1 MTNIELL
8 DELPLEVALNVSQYL
23 YGGSRQDRAQDVVR
37 MTALLRAYKPPY
49 DRGSDDVE
57 KINALEWPR
66 HLTFEV
72 NGVSYVCEC
81 AQRGDLAAK
90 LVWVP
95 QRAQDDCRVR
105 AKCQLDRLAGGVTV
119 VIEVDSRLMGCV
131 MEAQV
136 EQGVGPVEA
145 LERVYQEMAAVYAEV
160 SAVQDGYQPVSCPSS
175 ELCMELNPD
184 AELTAA
190 DKEAL
195 PTKVKLKW
203 RGAAQ
208 CWGWSRSEAT
218 SDWLSVGSLE
228 RSWRMHTQKSL
239 LC

>member
-37 MTALLRAYKPPY
+37 MSALFRAYKTPSA
-49 DRGSDDVE
+49 RRTEDVE

-81 AQRGDLAAK
+81 AQRGDLASK

-95 QRAQDDCRVR
+95 QQAQDDCRVR
-105 AKCQLDRLAGGVTV
+105 AKCQLDRLAGGITV
-119 VIEVDSRLMGCV
+119 VIEVDSMLMGCV
-131 MEAQV
+131 MEARV

-145 LERVYQEMAAVYAEV
+145 LERVYREMAAVYAEV
-160 SAVQDGYQPVSCPSS
+160 CAVQDGYQPVSCPSS
-175 ELCMELNPD
+175 ELCMELNPE
-184 AELTAA
+184 AELAPA
-190 DKEAL
+190 DKAAL

-203 RGAAQ
+203 REAEQ
-208 CWGWSRSEAT
+208 CWGWRRSEAE

-228 RSWRMHTQKSL
+228 RSWGLHTQKSQ